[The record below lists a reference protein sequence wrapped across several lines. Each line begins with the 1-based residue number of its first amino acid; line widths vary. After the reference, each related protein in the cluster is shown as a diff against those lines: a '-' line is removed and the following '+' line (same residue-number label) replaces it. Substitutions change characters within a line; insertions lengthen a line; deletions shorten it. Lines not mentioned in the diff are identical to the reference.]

1 MNEREVAELRRRFRP
16 EKNSISRVR
25 GCYVNDQKEII
36 SELNQTLGA
45 MREEEGQALLAILK
59 KTLSGALGKNL
70 LDVEF
75 TTQQVLQGEEHKLLM
90 ALRNS
95 HLEDDEAVHGLYR
108 KIIDSVQL
116 PENYMILLAADS
128 YDVPAFGK
136 DGARQEDAQEV
147 FSYFLCSVCPVKLKK
162 PALSYYAKESRFFST
177 AADLVLCP
185 PELGFLFPAFDDRS
199 ANLYNTLCYTR
210 SAEVNHPAFIDALFK
225 AEAPMPAQ
233 VQKETFQSMLGY
245 AVGEDCGVRV
255 VQTVHEELCNLIAEH
270 KASREQEPLTVTKA
284 TLKGVLAG
292 CGVAEERVEAFSQE
306 FDAQFGEDSQLRPQN
321 LVDTGHFQLKTPDVT
336 IRVNPDRKD
345 LIETRRIGGNP
356 YILIRADEGVEV
368 NGVPVRIG
376 EKEPEAEGVS

>member
-16 EKNSISRVR
+16 EKNSISKVR

-36 SELNQTLGA
+36 SEFHQTLGA
-45 MREEEGQALLAILK
+45 MSEEEGQALLGILK

-90 ALRNS
+90 TLRNS
-95 HLEDDEAVHGLYR
+95 HLEDEEAAQSLYR
-108 KIIDSVQL
+108 KIIDSVQMS
-116 PENYMILLAADS
+116 ENYMILLAADS

-136 DGARQEDAQEV
+136 DGARQEDSQDV

-162 PALSYYAKESRFFST
+162 PALSYYTKENRFFNT
-177 AADLVLCP
+177 AADLVVCP

-199 ANLYNTLCYTR
+199 ANIYNTLCYTR
-210 SAEVNHPAFIDALFK
+210 SAEDNHPAFIDALFK
-225 AEAPMPAQ
+225 AEAPMAAEM
-233 VQKETFQSMLGY
+233 QKETFQSMLSY
-245 AVGEDCGVRV
+245 AVGEDCSMQV

-270 KASREQEPLTVTKA
+270 KASHEKEPLTVTKA

-292 CGVAEERVEAFSQE
+292 CGVSEEHVEAFSQE
-306 FDAQFGEDSQLRPQN
+306 FDAQFGADSQLSPRN

-345 LIETRRIGGNP
+345 LIETRVIGGNP

-368 NGVPVRIG
+368 NGVPVQIEERKL
-376 EKEPEAEGVS
+376 EKCSV